1 MEEPTNEE
9 IAEKYRETAELFRG
23 ISQDLLRG
31 FIFVEEKL
39 KEAAQAC
46 QDLAEMLDP
55 PENTTNTFEGDIN
68 VN

>member
-1 MEEPTNEE
+1 MEEPSNEE
-9 IAEKYRETAELFRG
+9 IAKKYEETAELFRS

-46 QDLAEMLDP
+46 QDLAEMLSP
-55 PENTTNTFEGDIN
+55 PDSNNHQGDIN